1 MKEIFLISFIKII
14 DNRKIYYYNFYHNNK
29 IKIKNN
35 NFYKKYSLNNTYI
48 KSL

>member
-14 DNRKIYYYNFYHNNK
+14 DNRKIYYYNFCHNNK
-29 IKIKNN
+29 INIKNN